1 MINDEVIYLDWRQFS
16 KPLLIPMRKA
26 SRDYGL
32 IEENDKILIALSG
45 GKDSLTLLY
54 AMSIL
59 KKTLPCHFEITALT
73 LDMGFKND
81 YVKVKQF
88 CDSLEVPF
96 YTIDSEIAQII
107 FEERKEKNPC
117 SLCARFRRGA
127 INNWANE
134 HGYNKVAL
142 GHHMD
147 DVLETFL
154 MSLFYEGRLNTFA
167 PKSYLDRSDVT
178 VIRPLVYVL
187 ENDIKKIARQL
198 NFPIVINNCP
208 ANGNTT
214 RAKEKELI
222 SQLSKDNSA
231 LRHRMM
237 SAIVSKLWNQYKI
250 TQT

>member
-1 MINDEVIYLDWRQFS
+1 MINNEVINLNWRQFS
-16 KPLLIPMRKA
+16 KPLLIPIRKA
-26 SRDYGL
+26 SRDFGL
-32 IEENDKILIALSG
+32 IEPNDRILIALSG

-54 AMSIL
+54 AMAIL
-59 KKTLPCHFEITALT
+59 KKTLPCDFEIAALT

-81 YVKVKQF
+81 YTEVKAF
-88 CDSLEVPF
+88 CKSLEIDF
-96 YTIDSEIAQII
+96 NMIDSEIAQII

-127 INNWANE
+127 INNWAKE

-187 ENDIKKIARQL
+187 EYDIKKISQL
-198 NFPIVINNCP
+198 LNLPVVFNNCP

-222 SQLSKDNSA
+222 NTLSKDNKA

-237 SAIVSKLWNQYKI
+237 SAIVNKLWIQYKI
-250 TQT
+250 I

>member
-1 MINDEVIYLDWRQFS
+1 MINNEVINLNWRQFS
-16 KPLLIPMRKA
+16 KPLLIPIRKA
-26 SRDYGL
+26 SRDFGL
-32 IEENDKILIALSG
+32 IEPNDRILIALSG

-54 AMSIL
+54 AMAIL
-59 KKTLPCHFEITALT
+59 KKTLPCDFEIAALT

-81 YVKVKQF
+81 YTEVKAF
-88 CDSLEVPF
+88 CKSLEIDF
-96 YTIDSEIAQII
+96 NIIDSEIAQII

-127 INNWANE
+127 INNWAKE

-187 ENDIKKIARQL
+187 EYDI
-198 NFPIVINNCP
+198 
-208 ANGNTT
+208 
-214 RAKEKELI
+214 
-222 SQLSKDNSA
+222 
-231 LRHRMM
+231 
-237 SAIVSKLWNQYKI
+237 
-250 TQT
+250 

>member
-1 MINDEVIYLDWRQFS
+1 MINNEVINLNWRQFS
-16 KPLLIPMRKA
+16 KPLLIPIRKA
-26 SRDYGL
+26 SRDFGL
-32 IEENDKILIALSG
+32 IEPNDRILIALSG

-54 AMSIL
+54 AMAIL
-59 KKTLPCHFEITALT
+59 KKTLPCDFEIAALT

-81 YVKVKQF
+81 YTEVKAF
-88 CDSLEVPF
+88 CKSLEIDF
-96 YTIDSEIAQII
+96 NIIDSEIAQIV

-127 INNWANE
+127 VNNWAKE

-187 ENDIKKIARQL
+187 EHDIKKISQL
-198 NFPIVINNCP
+198 LNLPVVFNNCP

-222 SQLSKDNSA
+222 NTLSKDNKA

-237 SAIVSKLWNQYKI
+237 SAIVNKLWIQYKI
-250 TQT
+250 I